1 MVYRLTSLT
10 HLFLRFNRIR
20 VVNDDIRYLKVISTL
35 LHPPN
40 ADATAA
46 AAAAAAAANICTYSD
61 IDSLPSVL

>member
-46 AAAAAAAANICTYSD
+46 AAAANICTYSD